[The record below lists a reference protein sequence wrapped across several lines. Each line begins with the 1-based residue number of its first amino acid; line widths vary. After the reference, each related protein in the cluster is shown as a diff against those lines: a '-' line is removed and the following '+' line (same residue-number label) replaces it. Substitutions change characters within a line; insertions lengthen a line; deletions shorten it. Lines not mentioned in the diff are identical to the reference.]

1 MSLNNMNRPGEP
13 GERVAPA
20 HPTQTVKRMFR
31 YLIKSRKLII
41 GMLALLAAATVFNL
55 FIPDLIGRAI
65 DTLNLEEGQ
74 LTVDWKSLLI
84 LLGVLLA
91 VFLLSSLFQ
100 YLQGRLAAK
109 LTKTTV
115 VTIRKDV
122 AQKLIRLPVA
132 YFDNRQNGDILAR
145 LTNDVENVSNLISTA
160 IAALLSSVIVIV
172 GCIVIMLIKSPI
184 LTAVCLS
191 TVVLNILVTLILSK
205 KMFGYFRKQQK
216 AVGKMNSHVEQ
227 SVANKRTI
235 DAYDLNEEVVAE
247 CDSLSDELTEVGIRA
262 QVLGGAMPPLMCLI
276 GNLNFLLIV
285 AVGALM
291 FIHGGFGVT
300 IGTIQAFTL
309 YSRQFTQPINELSGV
324 FSQFMTALA
333 SAERIFEIIDTPS
346 EADEGTTDVKPS
358 GACEIVFEH
367 VTFSYIRG
375 VKVLDDFSLTI
386 EKGQKVALVG
396 KTGVG
401 KTTLIS
407 LLLRF
412 YEPDSGRILID
423 GADIRTIPKSR
434 LRSMVTAVLQ
444 STAVIEG
451 TVRENI
457 AYSRFTAS
465 EDEIRAAAEISC
477 AAGFIE
483 RMENGYDTVVT
494 GEDTMLSQGERQLLC
509 LARSSL
515 TAPSALVLDEAL
527 SSVDSA
533 TEQKIQDALL
543 SMMEDQTC
551 IIIAHRLSTVINAD
565 KIAVFSDGKIAETGK
580 HQELLNKHGVY
591 YSLYKNQYVGILD

>member
-1 MSLNNMNRPGEP
+1 MNNMRPGEP

-20 HPTQTVKRMFR
+20 HPGKTVKRMFR
-31 YLIKSRKLII
+31 YLSQSRGVII
-41 GMLALLAAATVFNL
+41 WMLVLLALSTILEL

-65 DTLNLEEGQ
+65 DTLNISEWQ
-74 LTVDWKSLLI
+74 LTVNWSSLLLI
-84 LLGVLLA
+84 LGILL
-91 VFLLSSLFQ
+91 LLFIFSSLFK

-109 LTKTTV
+109 LTRTTI

-122 AQKLIRLPVA
+122 SSKLVRLPVSF
-132 YFDNRQNGDILAR
+132 FDTHQNGDILAR
-145 LTNDVENVSNLISTA
+145 LTNDIENVSNLISQA

-184 LTAVCLS
+184 LTAVCMS
-191 TVVLNILVTLILSK
+191 TVVLNILVTVILSK
-205 KMFGYFRKQQK
+205 KMFGFFRKQQK

-227 SVANKRTI
+227 SISNKRTI
-235 DAYDLNEEVVAE
+235 DAYNLDDECIEE
-247 CDSLSDELTEVGIRA
+247 CDALSDELTDVSVKA

-285 AVGALM
+285 AVGALL
-291 FIHGGFGVT
+291 FIRGGFGIT

-309 YSRQFTQPINELSGV
+309 YSREFTQPINELSSV

-333 SAERIFEIIDTPS
+333 SAERIFQIIDTP
-346 EADEGTTDVKPS
+346 P
-358 GACEIVFEH
+358 EIDDGDRDIVPGSSCSITFEH

-407 LLLRF
+407 LLMRF

-423 GADIRTIPKSR
+423 GVDIKTIPKSR
-434 LRSMVTAVLQ
+434 LRGMITAVLQ
-444 STAVIEG
+444 STAVIDG

-457 AYSRFTAS
+457 AYARFTAT
-465 EDEIRAAAEISC
+465 EEEIKNAARVSC
-477 AAGFIE
+477 AEPFIE
-483 RMENGYDTVVT
+483 RLENGYDTQVQ
-494 GEDTMLSQGERQLLC
+494 GEESKLSQGERQLLC

-515 TAPSALVLDEAL
+515 TSPSVLILDEAL

-543 SMMEDQTC
+543 SMMEEQTC
-551 IIIAHRLSTVINAD
+551 IIIAHRLSTVKNAD
-565 KIAVFSDGKIAETGK
+565 KIAVFSDGRIVETGDHK
-580 HQELLNKHGVY
+580 ELLHKQGVY
-591 YSLYKNQYVGILD
+591 YSLYKNQYIGVQ

>member
-1 MSLNNMNRPGEP
+1 MNNMRPGEP

-20 HPTQTVKRMFR
+20 HPGKTVKRMFR
-31 YLIKSRKLII
+31 YLSKSRGVII
-41 GMLALLAAATVFNL
+41 WMLLLLALSTILEL

-65 DTLNLEEGQ
+65 DSLNIDEWQ
-74 LTVDWKSLLI
+74 LTVNWNSLLLI
-84 LLGVLLA
+84 LGILLCL
-91 VFLLSSLFQ
+91 FIFSSLFK

-109 LTKTTV
+109 LTRTTI

-122 AQKLIRLPVA
+122 SAKLVRLPVSF
-132 YFDNRQNGDILAR
+132 FDTHQNGDILAR
-145 LTNDVENVSNLISTA
+145 LTNDIENVSNLISQA

-172 GCIVIMLIKSPI
+172 GCIVIMLIKSPV
-184 LTAVCLS
+184 LTAVCMS
-191 TVVLNILVTLILSK
+191 TVVLNILVTVILSK
-205 KMFGYFRKQQK
+205 KMFGFFRKQQK

-227 SVANKRTI
+227 SISNKRTI
-235 DAYDLNEEVVAE
+235 DAYNLDEACIEECEA
-247 CDSLSDELTEVGIRA
+247 LSDELTDVSIKA

-285 AVGALM
+285 AVGALL
-291 FIHGGFGVT
+291 FIRGGFGIT

-309 YSRQFTQPINELSGV
+309 YSREFTQPINELSSV

-333 SAERIFEIIDTPS
+333 SAERIFEIIDTPP
-346 EADEGTTDVKPS
+346 ELDEGGRDITPDSSCSIT
-358 GACEIVFEH
+358 FEH

-407 LLLRF
+407 LLMRF

-423 GADIRTIPKSR
+423 GVDIKTIPKSR
-434 LRSMVTAVLQ
+434 LRGMITAVLQ
-444 STAVIEG
+444 STAVIDG

-457 AYSRFTAS
+457 AYGCFTAT
-465 EDEIRAAAEISC
+465 EDQIKNAARVSC
-477 AAGFIE
+477 AESFIE
-483 RMENGYDTVVT
+483 RLENGYDTPVQ
-494 GEDTMLSQGERQLLC
+494 GEESKLSQGERQLLC

-515 TAPSALVLDEAL
+515 TSPSVLILDEAL

-533 TEQKIQDALL
+533 TELRIQDTLL
-543 SMMEDQTC
+543 SMMEEQTC
-551 IIIAHRLSTVINAD
+551 IIIAHRLSTVKNAD
-565 KIAVFSDGKIAETGK
+565 KIAVFSDGKIVETGNHK
-580 HQELLNKHGVY
+580 ELLDKHGVY
-591 YSLYKNQYVGILD
+591 FSLYKNQYIGVQ

>member
-1 MSLNNMNRPGEP
+1 MNNMRPGEP

-20 HPTQTVKRMFR
+20 HPGKTVKRMLR
-31 YLIKSRKLII
+31 YLSQSRGVII
-41 GMLALLAAATVFNL
+41 WMLVLLALSTILEL

-65 DTLNLEEGQ
+65 DTLNISEWQ
-74 LTVDWKSLLI
+74 LTVNWSSLLLI
-84 LLGVLLA
+84 LGILL
-91 VFLLSSLFQ
+91 LLFIFSSLFK

-109 LTKTTV
+109 LTRTTI

-122 AQKLIRLPVA
+122 SSKLVRLPVSF
-132 YFDNRQNGDILAR
+132 FDTHQNGDILAR
-145 LTNDVENVSNLISTA
+145 LTNDIENVSNLISQA

-184 LTAVCLS
+184 LTAVCMS
-191 TVVLNILVTLILSK
+191 TVVLNILVTVILSK
-205 KMFGYFRKQQK
+205 KMFGFFRKQQK

-227 SVANKRTI
+227 SISNKRTI
-235 DAYDLNEEVVAE
+235 DAYNLDDECIEE
-247 CDSLSDELTEVGIRA
+247 CDALSDELTDVSVKA

-285 AVGALM
+285 AVGALL
-291 FIHGGFGVT
+291 FIRGGFGIT

-309 YSRQFTQPINELSGV
+309 YSREFTQPINELSSV

-333 SAERIFEIIDTPS
+333 SAERIFQIIDTSP
-346 EADEGTTDVKPS
+346 
-358 GACEIVFEH
+358 EIDDGDRDIVPGSSCSITFEH

-407 LLLRF
+407 LLMRF

-423 GADIRTIPKSR
+423 GVDIKTIPKSR
-434 LRSMVTAVLQ
+434 LRGMITAVLQ
-444 STAVIEG
+444 STAVIDG

-457 AYSRFTAS
+457 AYARFTAT
-465 EDEIRAAAEISC
+465 EEEIKNAARVSC
-477 AAGFIE
+477 AEPFIE
-483 RMENGYDTVVT
+483 RLENGYDTQVQ
-494 GEDTMLSQGERQLLC
+494 GEESKLSQGERQLLC

-515 TAPSALVLDEAL
+515 TSPSVLILDEAL

-543 SMMEDQTC
+543 SMMEEQTC
-551 IIIAHRLSTVINAD
+551 IIIAHRLSTVKNAD
-565 KIAVFSDGKIAETGK
+565 KIVVFSDGRIVETGDHK
-580 HQELLNKHGVY
+580 ELLHKQGVY
-591 YSLYKNQYVGILD
+591 YSLYKNQYIGVQ

>member
-1 MSLNNMNRPGEP
+1 MNNMRPGEP

-20 HPTQTVKRMFR
+20 HPGKTVKRMLR
-31 YLIKSRKLII
+31 YLSQSRGVII
-41 GMLALLAAATVFNL
+41 WMLVLLALSTILEL

-65 DTLNLEEGQ
+65 DTLNISEWQ
-74 LTVDWKSLLI
+74 LTVNWSSLLLI
-84 LLGVLLA
+84 LGILL
-91 VFLLSSLFQ
+91 LLFIFSSLFK

-109 LTKTTV
+109 LTRTTI

-122 AQKLIRLPVA
+122 SSKLVRLPVSF
-132 YFDNRQNGDILAR
+132 FDTHQNGDILAR
-145 LTNDVENVSNLISTA
+145 LTNDIENVSNLISQA

-184 LTAVCLS
+184 LTAVCMS
-191 TVVLNILVTLILSK
+191 TVVLNILVTVILSK
-205 KMFGYFRKQQK
+205 KMFGFFRKQQK

-227 SVANKRTI
+227 SISNKRTI
-235 DAYDLNEEVVAE
+235 DAYNLDDECIEE
-247 CDSLSDELTEVGIRA
+247 CDALSDELTDVSVKA

-285 AVGALM
+285 AVGALL
-291 FIHGGFGVT
+291 FIRGGFGIT

-309 YSRQFTQPINELSGV
+309 YSREFTQPINELSSV

-333 SAERIFEIIDTPS
+333 SAERIFQIIDTP
-346 EADEGTTDVKPS
+346 P
-358 GACEIVFEH
+358 EIDDGDRDIVPGSSCSITFEH

-407 LLLRF
+407 LLMRF

-423 GADIRTIPKSR
+423 GVDIKTIPKSR
-434 LRSMVTAVLQ
+434 LRGMITAVLQ
-444 STAVIEG
+444 STAVIDG

-457 AYSRFTAS
+457 AYARFTAT
-465 EDEIRAAAEISC
+465 EEEIKNAACVSC
-477 AAGFIE
+477 AEPFIE
-483 RMENGYDTVVT
+483 RLENGYDTHVQ
-494 GEDTMLSQGERQLLC
+494 GEESKLSQGERQLLC

-515 TAPSALVLDEAL
+515 TSPSVLILDEAL

-533 TEQKIQDALL
+533 TEQKIQDTLL
-543 SMMEDQTC
+543 SMMEEQTC
-551 IIIAHRLSTVINAD
+551 IIIAHRLSTVKNAD
-565 KIAVFSDGKIAETGK
+565 KIAVFSDGRIVETGDHK
-580 HQELLNKHGVY
+580 ELLHKQGVY
-591 YSLYKNQYVGILD
+591 YSLYKNQYIGVQ

>member
-1 MSLNNMNRPGEP
+1 
-13 GERVAPA
+13 
-20 HPTQTVKRMFR
+20 MFR
-31 YLIKSRKLII
+31 YLSQSRGVII
-41 GMLALLAAATVFNL
+41 WMLVLLALSTILEL

-65 DTLNLEEGQ
+65 DTLNISEWQ
-74 LTVDWKSLLI
+74 LTVNWNSLLLI
-84 LLGVLLA
+84 LGVLL
-91 VFLLSSLFQ
+91 LLFIFSSLFK

-109 LTKTTV
+109 LTRTTI

-122 AQKLIRLPVA
+122 SSKLVRLPVSF
-132 YFDNRQNGDILAR
+132 FDTHQNGDILAR
-145 LTNDVENVSNLISTA
+145 LTNDIENVSNLISQA

-184 LTAVCLS
+184 LTAVCMS
-191 TVVLNILVTLILSK
+191 TVVLNILVTVILSK
-205 KMFGYFRKQQK
+205 KMFGFFRKQQK

-227 SVANKRTI
+227 SISNKRTI
-235 DAYDLNEEVVAE
+235 DAYNLDDECIEE
-247 CDSLSDELTEVGIRA
+247 CDALSDELTDVSVKA

-285 AVGALM
+285 AVGALL
-291 FIHGGFGVT
+291 FIRGGFGIT

-309 YSRQFTQPINELSGV
+309 YSREFTQPINELSSV

-333 SAERIFEIIDTPS
+333 SAERIFQIIDTPP
-346 EADEGTTDVKPS
+346 EIDEGDRD
-358 GACEIVFEH
+358 IVPGSSCSITFEH

-407 LLLRF
+407 LLMRF

-423 GADIRTIPKSR
+423 GVDIKTIPKSR
-434 LRSMVTAVLQ
+434 LRGMITAVLQ
-444 STAVIEG
+444 STAVIDG

-457 AYSRFTAS
+457 AYARFTAT
-465 EDEIRAAAEISC
+465 EEEIKNAARVSC
-477 AAGFIE
+477 AESFIE
-483 RMENGYDTVVT
+483 RLENGYDTQVQ
-494 GEDTMLSQGERQLLC
+494 GEESKLSQGERQLLC

-515 TAPSALVLDEAL
+515 TSPSVLILDEAL

-533 TEQKIQDALL
+533 TEQKIQDTLL
-543 SMMEDQTC
+543 SMMEEQTC
-551 IIIAHRLSTVINAD
+551 IIIAHRLSTVKNAD
-565 KIAVFSDGKIAETGK
+565 KIAVFSDGRIVETGDHK
-580 HQELLNKHGVY
+580 ELLHKQGVY
-591 YSLYKNQYVGILD
+591 YSLYKNQYIGVQ

>member
-1 MSLNNMNRPGEP
+1 MNNMNRPGVP
-13 GERVAPA
+13 GERIAPA
-20 HPTQTVKRMFR
+20 KPVETVKRMFR
-31 YLIKSRKLII
+31 YLSKSRKLIV
-41 GMLALLAAATVFNL
+41 GMLALLAAATVLDL

-74 LTVDWKSLLI
+74 LTVDWRFLLL
-84 LLGVLLA
+84 LLGILLA
-91 VFLLSSLFQ
+91 VFLVSSLFE
-100 YLQGRLAAK
+100 YIQGRLAAK
-109 LTKTTV
+109 LTRTTI
-115 VTIRKDV
+115 VTIRSDV
-122 AQKLIRLPVA
+122 AKRLIRLPVSF
-132 YFDNRQNGDILAR
+132 FDTHQNGDILAR
-145 LTNDVENVSNLISTA
+145 LTNDIENVSNLISEA

-172 GCIVIMLIKSPI
+172 GCIVIMLFKSPI

-191 TVVLNILVTLILSK
+191 TVVLNILVTLVLSK
-205 KMFGYFRKQQK
+205 KMFGYFRRQQK
-216 AVGKMNSHVEQ
+216 AVGRMNSHVEQ
-227 SVANKRTI
+227 SVSTKRTI
-235 DAYDLNEEVVAE
+235 DAYDLGEKCVEE
-247 CDSLSDELTEVGIRA
+247 CDALSDELTDVSVKA

-285 AVGALM
+285 AVGALL
-291 FIHGGFGVT
+291 FIRGGFGIT

-309 YSRQFTQPINELSGV
+309 YSRQFTQPINEISGI

-333 SAERIFEIIDTPS
+333 SAERIFQIIDASTEP
-346 EADEGTTDVKPS
+346 DEGKTDIKPA
-358 GACEIVFEH
+358 GACRITFEH

-386 EKGQKVALVG
+386 EKGQKLALVG

-423 GADIRTIPKSR
+423 GVDIREIPKSR
-434 LRSMVTAVLQ
+434 LRSMITVVLQ

-451 TVRENI
+451 TIRENI
-457 AYSRFTAS
+457 AYARFTAG
-465 EDEIRAAAEISC
+465 EDEIRNAAEISC
-477 AAGFIE
+477 ASGFIE
-483 RMENGYDTVVT
+483 RLENGYDTPVT

-515 TAPSALVLDEAL
+515 TEPSVLVLDEAL

-533 TEQKIQDALL
+533 TEQHIQDALL
-543 SMMEDQTC
+543 QRMEEQTC
-551 IIIAHRLSTVINAD
+551 IIIAHRLSTVKNAD
-565 KIAVFSDGKIAETGK
+565 KIAVFSDGRIVETGK
-580 HQELLNKHGVY
+580 HQELLKQRGAY
-591 YSLYKNQYVGILD
+591 YHLYKNQYLDIK

>member
-1 MSLNNMNRPGEP
+1 MSLRNMQRPGEP

-20 HPTQTVKRMFR
+20 HPGKTIGRMFR
-31 YLIKSRKLII
+31 YLAKSRKLII
-41 GMLALLAAATVFNL
+41 GMLTLLALSTLLEL

-65 DTLNLEEGQ
+65 DTLNLSEGQ
-74 LTVDWKSLLI
+74 LTVDWRLLLL
-84 LLGVLLA
+84 LLGILLA
-91 VFLLSSLFQ
+91 VFLISSLFD
-100 YLQGRLAAK
+100 YCQGRLAAK
-109 LTKTTV
+109 LTRAAI
-115 VTIRKDV
+115 VTIRKDIS
-122 AQKLIRLPVA
+122 QRLIRLPVSF
-132 YFDNRQNGDILAR
+132 FDTRQNGDILAR
-145 LTNDVENVSNLISTA
+145 LTNDVENVSNLISEA
-160 IAALLSSVIVIV
+160 VAALLSSAIVIV
-172 GCIVIMLIKSPI
+172 GCIVIMLLKSPI

-191 TVVLNILVTLILSK
+191 TVALNILVTVILSK
-205 KMFGYFRKQQK
+205 KMFGYFRQQQR

-227 SVANKRTI
+227 SISTKRTI
-235 DAYDLNEEVVAE
+235 DAYHLNDTCIQE
-247 CDSLSDELTEVGIRA
+247 CDALSDELTDVSVKA
-262 QVLGGAMPPLMCLI
+262 QVLGGAVPPLMCLI

-285 AVGALM
+285 AVGAWM
-291 FIHGGFGVT
+291 FIRGGFGIT

-333 SAERIFEIIDTPS
+333 SAERIFEIIDAAPET
-346 EADEGTTDVKPS
+346 DEGTTDLVPD
-358 GACEIVFEH
+358 GACSITFEH

-407 LLLRF
+407 LLMRF

-423 GADIRTIPKSR
+423 GVDIRTIPKSR
-434 LRSMVTAVLQ
+434 LRSMITTVLQ
-444 STAVIEG
+444 STAVIDG

-457 AYSRFTAS
+457 AYARFTAS
-465 EDEIRAAAEISC
+465 DAEIQAAADVSC
-477 AAGFIE
+477 ASSFIE
-483 RMENGYDTVVT
+483 RLEDGYETVVQ
-494 GEDTMLSQGERQLLC
+494 GEEAALSQGERQLLC

-515 TAPSALVLDEAL
+515 TTPSVLVLDEAM

-551 IIIAHRLSTVINAD
+551 IIIAHRLSTIRSAD
-565 KIAVFSDGKIAETGK
+565 KIAVISGGRVVETGR
-580 HQELLNKHGVY
+580 HSELLRLRGVY
-591 YSLYKNQYVGILD
+591 YHLYRNQFI

>member
-13 GERVAPA
+13 GERIAPA
-20 HPTQTVKRMFR
+20 KPVQTIKRMFR
-31 YLIKSRKLII
+31 YLSKSRKLIVA
-41 GMLALLAAATVFNL
+41 MLALLAAATVLDL

-74 LTVDWKSLLI
+74 LTVDWQFLLLLLGI
-84 LLGVLLA
+84 LLAL
-91 VFLLSSLFQ
+91 FLVSSTFE
-100 YLQGRLAAK
+100 YIQGRLAAK
-109 LTKTTV
+109 LTRTTI
-115 VTIRKDV
+115 VTIRRDISE
-122 AQKLIRLPVA
+122 KLIRLPVSF
-132 YFDNRQNGDILAR
+132 FDTHQNGDILAR
-145 LTNDVENVSNLISTA
+145 LTNDIENVSNLISEA
-160 IAALLSSVIVIV
+160 IAALLASVIVIV
-172 GCIVIMLIKSPI
+172 GCIVIMLIKSPL

-191 TVVLNILVTLILSK
+191 TVALNIIVTLVLSR

-227 SVANKRTI
+227 SISNKRTI
-235 DAYDLNEEVVAE
+235 DAYDLDETCIEE
-247 CDSLSDELTEVGIRA
+247 CDALSDELQDVSVKA

-291 FIHGGFGVT
+291 FIRGGFGIT

-309 YSRQFTQPINELSGV
+309 YSRQFTQPINEISGI

-333 SAERIFEIIDTPS
+333 SAERIFQIIDTPT
-346 EADEGTTDVKPS
+346 EVDEGKTDIKPA
-358 GACEIVFEH
+358 GACTITFEN

-375 VKVLDDFSLTI
+375 VKVLDDFSLTV
-386 EKGQKVALVG
+386 EKGQKLALVG

-423 GADIRTIPKSR
+423 GVDIREIPKSR
-434 LRSMVTAVLQ
+434 LRSMITAVLQ

-451 TVRENI
+451 TIRENI
-457 AYSRFTAS
+457 AYARFTAS
-465 EDEIRAAAEISC
+465 EDEIRSAAEVCC
-477 AAGFIE
+477 ASGFIDRLE
-483 RMENGYDTVVT
+483 DGYDTAVT

-515 TAPSALVLDEAL
+515 TEPSVLILDEAL

-533 TEQKIQDALL
+533 TEQRIQDALL
-543 SMMEDQTC
+543 NMMEEQTC
-551 IIIAHRLSTVINAD
+551 IIIAHRLSTVKNAD
-565 KIAVFSDGKIAETGK
+565 KIAVFSDGKIVETGK

-591 YSLYKNQYVGILD
+591 YSLYKNQYVGVQ

>member
-1 MSLNNMNRPGEP
+1 MNNMRPGEP

-20 HPTQTVKRMFR
+20 HPGKTVKRMFR
-31 YLIKSRKLII
+31 YLSQSRGVII
-41 GMLALLAAATVFNL
+41 WMLVLLALSTILEL

-65 DTLNLEEGQ
+65 DTLNISEWQ
-74 LTVDWKSLLI
+74 LTVNWSSLLLI
-84 LLGVLLA
+84 LGILL
-91 VFLLSSLFQ
+91 LLFIFSSLFK

-109 LTKTTV
+109 LTRTTI

-122 AQKLIRLPVA
+122 SSKLVRLPISF
-132 YFDNRQNGDILAR
+132 FDTHQNGDILAR
-145 LTNDVENVSNLISTA
+145 LTNDIENVSNLISQA

-184 LTAVCLS
+184 LTAVCMS
-191 TVVLNILVTLILSK
+191 TVVLNILVTVILSK
-205 KMFGYFRKQQK
+205 KMFGFFRKQQK

-227 SVANKRTI
+227 SISNKRTI
-235 DAYDLNEEVVAE
+235 DAYNLDDECIEE
-247 CDSLSDELTEVGIRA
+247 CDALSDELTDVSVKA

-285 AVGALM
+285 AVGALL
-291 FIHGGFGVT
+291 FIRGGFGIT

-309 YSRQFTQPINELSGV
+309 YSREFTQPINELSSV

-333 SAERIFEIIDTPS
+333 SAERIFQIIDTP
-346 EADEGTTDVKPS
+346 P
-358 GACEIVFEH
+358 EIDDGDRDIVPGSSCSITFEH

-407 LLLRF
+407 LLMRF

-423 GADIRTIPKSR
+423 GVDIKTIPKSR
-434 LRSMVTAVLQ
+434 LRGMITAVLQ
-444 STAVIEG
+444 STAVIDG

-457 AYSRFTAS
+457 AYARFTAT
-465 EDEIRAAAEISC
+465 EEEIKNAARVSC
-477 AAGFIE
+477 AEPFIE
-483 RMENGYDTVVT
+483 RLENGYDTQVQ
-494 GEDTMLSQGERQLLC
+494 GEESKLSQGERQLLC

-515 TAPSALVLDEAL
+515 TSPSVLILDEAL

-543 SMMEDQTC
+543 SMMEEQTC
-551 IIIAHRLSTVINAD
+551 IIIAHRLSTVKNAD
-565 KIAVFSDGKIAETGK
+565 KIAVFSDGRIVETGDHK
-580 HQELLNKHGVY
+580 ELLHQQGVY
-591 YSLYKNQYVGILD
+591 YSLYKNQYIGVQ

>member
-1 MSLNNMNRPGEP
+1 MNNMRPGEP

-20 HPTQTVKRMFR
+20 HPGQTVKRMFR
-31 YLIKSRKLII
+31 YLSKSRGVII
-41 GMLALLAAATVFNL
+41 GMLALLASSTILEL

-65 DTLNLEEGQ
+65 DTLNISEGQ
-74 LTVDWKSLLI
+74 LTVNWKILSLI
-84 LLGVLLA
+84 LGILLLL
-91 VFLLSSLFQ
+91 FLFSSLFK

-109 LTKTTV
+109 LTRTTI
-115 VTIRKDV
+115 VTIRRDV
-122 AQKLIRLPVA
+122 SAKLIRLPVSF
-132 YFDNRQNGDILAR
+132 FDTHQNGDILAR
-145 LTNDVENVSNLISTA
+145 LTNDIENVSNLISQA

-184 LTAVCLS
+184 LTAVCMS
-191 TVVLNILVTLILSK
+191 TVVLNILVTVILSK
-205 KMFGYFRKQQK
+205 KMFGFFRKQQK

-227 SVANKRTI
+227 SISNKRTI
-235 DAYDLNEEVVAE
+235 DAYNLDEMCVEE
-247 CDSLSDELTEVGIRA
+247 CDALSDELTDVSVKA

-285 AVGALM
+285 AVGALL
-291 FIHGGFGVT
+291 FIRGGFGIT

-309 YSRQFTQPINELSGV
+309 YSREFTQPINELSSV

-333 SAERIFEIIDTPS
+333 SAERIFQIIDTPP
-346 EADEGTTDVKPS
+346 EIDEGDRD
-358 GACEIVFEH
+358 IVPGNSCSITFEH

-407 LLLRF
+407 LLMRF

-423 GADIRTIPKSR
+423 GVDIRTIPKSR
-434 LRSMVTAVLQ
+434 LRGMITAVLQ

-457 AYSRFTAS
+457 AYARFTAT
-465 EDEIRAAAEISC
+465 EEEIKNAARISC
-477 AAGFIE
+477 AEPFIE
-483 RMENGYDTVVT
+483 RLESGYDTQVQ
-494 GEDTMLSQGERQLLC
+494 GEESKLSQGERQLLC

-515 TAPSALVLDEAL
+515 TSPSVLILDEAL

-533 TEQKIQDALL
+533 TEQKIQNALL
-543 SMMEDQTC
+543 SMMEEQTC
-551 IIIAHRLSTVINAD
+551 IIIAHRLSTVKNAD
-565 KIAVFSDGKIAETGK
+565 KIAVFSDGRIVETGNHK
-580 HQELLNKHGVY
+580 ELLRQQGVY
-591 YSLYKNQYVGILD
+591 YSLYKNQYIGVQ

>member
-1 MSLNNMNRPGEP
+1 MNNMSRPGEP

-20 HPTQTVKRMFR
+20 HPGKTVKRLFR
-31 YLIKSRKLII
+31 YLSKSRGLII
-41 GMLALLAAATVFNL
+41 WMLVLLALSTILEL

-65 DTLNLEEGQ
+65 DSLNIADWQ
-74 LTVDWKSLLI
+74 LTIDWNGLLLI
-84 LLGVLLA
+84 LGILLGL
-91 VFLLSSLFQ
+91 FIFSSLFK

-109 LTKTTV
+109 LTRTTI

-122 AQKLIRLPVA
+122 SQKLVRLPVSF
-132 YFDNRQNGDILAR
+132 FDTHQNGDILAR
-145 LTNDVENVSNLISTA
+145 LTNDIENVSNLISQA

-172 GCIVIMLIKSPI
+172 GCIVIMMVKSPA
-184 LTAVCLS
+184 LTAVCMS
-191 TVVLNILVTLILSK
+191 TVVLNILVTVILSK
-205 KMFGYFRKQQK
+205 KMFGFFRKQQR

-227 SVANKRTI
+227 SISNKRTI
-235 DAYDLNEEVVAE
+235 DAYNLNKECVEE
-247 CDSLSDELTEVGIRA
+247 CDALSDELTDVSVKA

-291 FIHGGFGVT
+291 FIRGGFGIT

-309 YSRQFTQPINELSGV
+309 YSREFTQPINELSGV

-333 SAERIFEIIDTPS
+333 SAERIFQIIDTPP
-346 EADEGTTDVKPS
+346 EIDEGNHD
-358 GACEIVFEH
+358 IVPDGSCSITFEH

-407 LLLRF
+407 LLMRF

-423 GADIRTIPKSR
+423 GVDIATIPKSR
-434 LRSMVTAVLQ
+434 LRAMITAVLQ

-457 AYSRFTAS
+457 AYARFTAT
-465 EDEIRAAAEISC
+465 DEEIHRAARISC
-477 AAGFIE
+477 AEPFID
-483 RMENGYDTVVT
+483 RLENGYDTPIQ
-494 GEDTMLSQGERQLLC
+494 GEDTKFSQGERQLLC

-515 TAPSALVLDEAL
+515 TTPSVLILDEAL

-551 IIIAHRLSTVINAD
+551 IIIAHRLSTVKNAD
-565 KIAVFSDGKIAETGK
+565 KIAVFSDGKIVETGK
-580 HQELLNKHGVY
+580 HQELLSKHGVY
-591 YSLYKNQYVGILD
+591 YSLYKNQYVGVQ

>member
-1 MSLNNMNRPGEP
+1 MNNMRPGEP

-20 HPTQTVKRMFR
+20 HPGKTVKRMFR
-31 YLIKSRKLII
+31 YLSQSRGVII
-41 GMLALLAAATVFNL
+41 WMLVLLALSTILEL

-65 DTLNLEEGQ
+65 DTLNISEWQ
-74 LTVDWKSLLI
+74 LTVNWSSLLLI
-84 LLGVLLA
+84 LGILL
-91 VFLLSSLFQ
+91 LLFIFSSLFK

-109 LTKTTV
+109 LTRTTI

-122 AQKLIRLPVA
+122 SSKLVRLPVSF
-132 YFDNRQNGDILAR
+132 FDTHQNGDILAR
-145 LTNDVENVSNLISTA
+145 LTNDIENVSNLISQA

-184 LTAVCLS
+184 LTAVCMS
-191 TVVLNILVTLILSK
+191 TVVLNILVTVILSK
-205 KMFGYFRKQQK
+205 KMFGFFRKQQK

-227 SVANKRTI
+227 SISNKRTI
-235 DAYDLNEEVVAE
+235 DAYNLDDECIEE
-247 CDSLSDELTEVGIRA
+247 CDALSDELTDVSVKA

-285 AVGALM
+285 AVGALL
-291 FIHGGFGVT
+291 FIRGGFGIT

-309 YSRQFTQPINELSGV
+309 YSREFTQPINELSSV

-333 SAERIFEIIDTPS
+333 SAERIFQIIDTPP
-346 EADEGTTDVKPS
+346 EIDDGDRDVVPGS
-358 GACEIVFEH
+358 SCSITFEH

-386 EKGQKVALVG
+386 EKGQKVALIG

-407 LLLRF
+407 LLMRF

-423 GADIRTIPKSR
+423 GVDIKTIPKSR
-434 LRSMVTAVLQ
+434 LRGMITAVLQ
-444 STAVIEG
+444 STAVIDG

-457 AYSRFTAS
+457 AYARFTAT
-465 EDEIRAAAEISC
+465 EEEIKNAARVSC
-477 AAGFIE
+477 AEPFIE
-483 RMENGYDTVVT
+483 RLENGYDTQVQ
-494 GEDTMLSQGERQLLC
+494 GEESKLSQGERQLLC

-515 TAPSALVLDEAL
+515 TSPSVLILDEAL

-543 SMMEDQTC
+543 SMMEEQTC
-551 IIIAHRLSTVINAD
+551 IIIAHRLSTVKNAD
-565 KIAVFSDGKIAETGK
+565 KIAVFSDGRIVETGDHK
-580 HQELLNKHGVY
+580 ELLHKQGVY
-591 YSLYKNQYVGILD
+591 YSLYKNQYIGVQ

>member
-1 MSLNNMNRPGEP
+1 MNNMRPGEP

-20 HPTQTVKRMFR
+20 HPGKTVKRMFR
-31 YLIKSRKLII
+31 YLSQSRGVII
-41 GMLALLAAATVFNL
+41 WMLVLLALSTILEL

-65 DTLNLEEGQ
+65 DTLNISEWQ
-74 LTVDWKSLLI
+74 LTVNWSSLLLI
-84 LLGVLLA
+84 LGILL
-91 VFLLSSLFQ
+91 LLFIFSSLFK

-109 LTKTTV
+109 LTRTTI

-122 AQKLIRLPVA
+122 SSKLVRLPISF
-132 YFDNRQNGDILAR
+132 FDTHQNGDILAR
-145 LTNDVENVSNLISTA
+145 LTNDIENVSNLISQA

-184 LTAVCLS
+184 LTAVCMS
-191 TVVLNILVTLILSK
+191 TVVLNILVTVILSK
-205 KMFGYFRKQQK
+205 KMFGFFRKQQK

-227 SVANKRTI
+227 SISNKRTI
-235 DAYDLNEEVVAE
+235 DAYNLDDECIEE
-247 CDSLSDELTEVGIRA
+247 CDALSDELTDVSVKA

-285 AVGALM
+285 AVGALL
-291 FIHGGFGVT
+291 FIRGGFGIT

-309 YSRQFTQPINELSGV
+309 YSREFTQPINELSSV

-333 SAERIFEIIDTPS
+333 SAERIFQIIDTSP
-346 EADEGTTDVKPS
+346 
-358 GACEIVFEH
+358 EIDDGDRDIVPGSSCSITFEH

-407 LLLRF
+407 LLMRF

-423 GADIRTIPKSR
+423 GVDIKTIPKSR
-434 LRSMVTAVLQ
+434 LRGMITAVLQ
-444 STAVIEG
+444 STAVIDG

-457 AYSRFTAS
+457 AYARFTAT
-465 EDEIRAAAEISC
+465 EEEIKNAARVSC
-477 AAGFIE
+477 AEPFIE
-483 RMENGYDTVVT
+483 RLENGYDTQVQ
-494 GEDTMLSQGERQLLC
+494 GEESKLSQGERQLLC

-515 TAPSALVLDEAL
+515 TSPSVLILDEAL

-543 SMMEDQTC
+543 SMMEEQTC
-551 IIIAHRLSTVINAD
+551 IIIAHRLSTVKNAD
-565 KIAVFSDGKIAETGK
+565 KIVVFSDGRIVETGDHK
-580 HQELLNKHGVY
+580 ELLHKQGVY
-591 YSLYKNQYVGILD
+591 YSLYKNQYIGVQ

>member
-1 MSLNNMNRPGEP
+1 MNNMRPGEP

-20 HPTQTVKRMFR
+20 HPGKTVKRMFR
-31 YLIKSRKLII
+31 YLSQSRGVII
-41 GMLALLAAATVFNL
+41 WMLVLLALSTILEL

-65 DTLNLEEGQ
+65 DTLNISEWQ
-74 LTVDWKSLLI
+74 LTVNWNSLLLI
-84 LLGVLLA
+84 LGVLL
-91 VFLLSSLFQ
+91 LLFIFSSLFK

-109 LTKTTV
+109 LTRTTI

-122 AQKLIRLPVA
+122 SSKLVRLPVSF
-132 YFDNRQNGDILAR
+132 FDTHQNGDILAR
-145 LTNDVENVSNLISTA
+145 LTNDIENVSNLISQA

-184 LTAVCLS
+184 LTAVCMS
-191 TVVLNILVTLILSK
+191 TVVLNILVTVILSK
-205 KMFGYFRKQQK
+205 KMFGFFRKQQK

-227 SVANKRTI
+227 SISNKRTI
-235 DAYDLNEEVVAE
+235 DAYNLDDECIEE
-247 CDSLSDELTEVGIRA
+247 CDALSDELTDVSVKA

-285 AVGALM
+285 AVGALL
-291 FIHGGFGVT
+291 FIRGGFGIT

-309 YSRQFTQPINELSGV
+309 YSREFTQPINELSSV

-333 SAERIFEIIDTPS
+333 SAERIFQIIDTPP
-346 EADEGTTDVKPS
+346 EIDEGDRD
-358 GACEIVFEH
+358 IVPGSSCSITFEH

-407 LLLRF
+407 LLMRF

-423 GADIRTIPKSR
+423 GVDIKTIPKSR
-434 LRSMVTAVLQ
+434 LRGMITAVLQ
-444 STAVIEG
+444 STAVIDG

-457 AYSRFTAS
+457 AYARFTAT
-465 EDEIRAAAEISC
+465 EEEIKNAARVSC
-477 AAGFIE
+477 AEPFIE
-483 RMENGYDTVVT
+483 RLENGYDTHVQ
-494 GEDTMLSQGERQLLC
+494 GEESKLSQGERQLLC

-515 TAPSALVLDEAL
+515 TSPSVLILDEAL

-533 TEQKIQDALL
+533 TEQKIQDTLL
-543 SMMEDQTC
+543 SMMEEQTC
-551 IIIAHRLSTVINAD
+551 IIIAHRLSTVKNAD
-565 KIAVFSDGKIAETGK
+565 KIAVFSDGRIVEIGDHK
-580 HQELLNKHGVY
+580 ELLRQQGVY
-591 YSLYKNQYVGILD
+591 YSLYKNQYIGVQ